1 MTSSPR
7 LALPFLSAGQAQKE
21 FFHNE
26 ALQTLDIIV
35 AAAVEDGP
43 VDTPPPSPA
52 LGACYIVGSAPT
64 DAWAANPFA
73 LAGYTSGGWRF
84 VAPPEGLTVYVKSQE
99 LWASFR
105 AGSWET
111 GLIRGSSVVIGNQQ
125 VVGSRAAT
133 IPSAAGGTVVDNE
146 ARATIDLVLDAMRQ
160 HGLIES

>member
-1 MTSSPR
+1 M
-7 LALPFLSAGQAQKE
+7 
-21 FFHNE
+21 
-26 ALQTLDIIV
+26 
-35 AAAVEDGP
+35 
-43 VDTPPPSPA
+43 
-52 LGACYIVGSAPT
+52 
-64 DAWAANPFA
+64 
-73 LAGYTSGGWRF
+73 
-84 VAPPEGLTVYVKSQE
+84 YVKSQE

-111 GLIRGSSVVIGNQQ
+111 GLIRGSSVVIGDQQ